1 MGEERGKKRVEPK
14 IIDPDVLREMIE
26 ELRQTQLK
34 SLGVFRPR
42 DPSVINTDGMLALKL
57 IVEKLPPHNNAVKEN
72 PESAMVYLKRGRLF
86 QYYGE
91 ALQYAI
97 DDFTRAIELAAS
109 DPEASSMSVPYVYT
123 LRGSCLSYRSLGYT
137 GSSKPQR
144 GDYEKAIADFDKAL
158 ELDPNYRM
166 AYYERGDC
174 YEYHGEMEKA
184 KRDFEKLLSITESNL
199 KEATDPQE
207 ISDRKYYIATARE
220 RLEKLEKKQRESK

>member
-1 MGEERGKKRVEPK
+1 VGEERGKKRVEPK

-42 DPSVINTDGMLALKL
+42 NPSVINTDGMAALKS

-72 PESAMVYLKRGRLF
+72 PESAMAHLKRGRLF
-86 QYYGE
+86 QHYGE

-123 LRGSCLSYRSLGYT
+123 MRGSCLSYRSLGYS

-144 GDYEKAIADFDKAL
+144 GDYERAIADFDKAI
-158 ELDPNYRM
+158 ELDPNYTM
-166 AYYERGDC
+166 AYYEKGNC
-174 YEYHGEMEKA
+174 HEYHKEIEKA
-184 KRDFEKLLSITESNL
+184 RRAFEKLLSISENNL

-207 ISDRKYYIATARE
+207 ISDWKYYFAKARE
-220 RLEKLEKKQRESK
+220 RLEKLEKK